1 MLKPI
6 PNDLIPKIDTLA
18 DIRKKQ
24 ILNSET
30 NVVFSGTAYY
40 VAATGCDCN
49 DGLTPDTPWLTL
61 NKVHSFSF
69 QPGDAVFFRRGD
81 TFRGRFSAR
90 DGVTYS
96 AYGNG
101 PKPVICPS
109 PFNGAEHGEWIPTD
123 VPDVYRYSE
132 KFLDDVGCLIFDGGE
147 SYANKATVD
156 FSTMTNLTDCKPFAS
171 WRDLAN
177 DLDFYHDLGGPNVTG
192 TEENSTLYLKSTEGN
207 PSERFKSI
215 EFNVHTNAIMM
226 EGHNIRIN
234 NLCVRHAGNHG
245 IGSLTIHGLTVDW
258 CVFEWIG
265 GSMQY
270 YEDGHPVRFGNA
282 VEIYGGCSDY
292 IVENCYINQ
301 VYDAGITHQFSAGS
315 TEDIIMKDIIYKGNL
330 VENCIYS
337 IEYFNGIA
345 DNDARRHMSHVRIS
359 DNILRYAGCG
369 FGKQR
374 PDHFVECHI
383 KAWDH
388 YNHADN
394 MIYENNIFDRS
405 TYCLLHI
412 SCYDEIDY
420 MPIIRKNI
428 FIQSADGLF
437 AQLGLTPTKVTPY
450 TDEVIENETAVDK
463 DNVFYV
469 I

>member
-1 MLKPI
+1 MLKHI
-6 PNDLIPKIDTLA
+6 PENLLAQIDAIA
-18 DIRKKQ
+18 DTRKNQ
-24 ILNSET
+24 ILQSET
-30 NVVFSGTAYY
+30 NVVYAGTAYY
-40 VAATGCDCN
+40 VAENGCDNN
-49 DGLTPDTPWLTL
+49 DGLSPDTPWQSIQ
-61 NKVHSFSF
+61 KVHSFSF
-69 QPGDAVFFRRGD
+69 QPGDAVFFKRGD
-81 TFRGRFSAR
+81 TFRGRFHAR

-96 AYGNG
+96 AYGSG
-101 PKPVICPS
+101 PKPIICAS
-109 PFNGAEHGEWIPTD
+109 PFNGTVYGEWIPTD
-123 VPDVYRYSE
+123 VPDIYRYSE
-132 KFLDDVGCLIFDGGE
+132 KFLDDVGCLIFDDE
-147 SYANKATVD
+147 SYAYKATVD
-156 FSTMTNLTDCKPFAS
+156 FSTMTYLTDCKPFAS

-192 TEENSTLYLKSTEGN
+192 TEEHSDLYLKSTEGN
-207 PSERFKSI
+207 PSKRFKSI
-215 EFNVHTNAIMM
+215 EFNVHTNGIMID
-226 EGHNIRIN
+226 GHNIRIN
-234 NLCVRHAGNHG
+234 NLNIRHAGNHG
-245 IGSLTIHGLTVDW
+245 IGSLTVHGLTVDW

-270 YEDGHPVRFGNA
+270 YDEKGGPVRFGNA

-292 IVENCYINQ
+292 TVENCYINQ
-301 VYDAGITHQFSAGS
+301 VYDAGITHQFSAGGD
-315 TEDIIMKDIIYKGNL
+315 EDVIMKDIIYKGNL

-345 DNDARRHMSHVRIS
+345 DVDACRHMSHVRIS

-405 TYCLLHI
+405 THCLLHI
-412 SCYDEIDY
+412 SCYDDIAY

-428 FIQSADGLF
+428 FIQSEDGLF
-437 AQLGLTPTKVTPY
+437 ARLGLTPTKVTPY
-450 TDEVIENETAVDK
+450 TNDVVENEP
-463 DNVFYV
+463 NVEKNNVYYV
-469 I
+469 L